1 MTDMNTIYDTG
12 IKGFLKWMRADN
24 PGLYAKVAPVLAQKV
39 PQAFSTYEA
48 SKSRAA
54 TLGRYGLGSDL
65 TQSSAGL
72 LDISFD
78 PGQLTTTYQATQS
91 LSDASDVSDVA
102 NSGSSTPSI
111 TSLITGIVGGIS
123 SLYLAKN
130 QVDIQKQ
137 VTDIQ
142 LQRAQS
148 GLPPLPISTSQLG
161 VPQVAIGLSNSTQ
174 SMLMWGGLAL
184 GALVLVGMSAGGRGS
199 SKRR

>member
-1 MTDMNTIYDTG
+1 MTDTIYDTG
-12 IKGFLKWMRADN
+12 IKGFLKWMKADN

-48 SKSRAA
+48 TKAR
-54 TLGRYGLGSDL
+54 LGRLANYHLGRLGDT
-65 TQSSAGL
+65 TQSSPGL
-72 LDISFD
+72 VDISFD
-78 PGQLTTTYQATQS
+78 PGQLVTTDSATQAV
-91 LSDASDVSDVA
+91 SDASDVSDVA

-137 VTDIQ
+137 VTAIQ

-148 GLPPLPISTSQLG
+148 GLPPLPISTAQLG
-161 VPQVAIGLSNSTQ
+161 VPQVAIGLSTSTQ
-174 SMLMWGGLAL
+174 SMLLWGGLGL
-184 GALVLVGMSAGGRGS
+184 GALVLLSMGKSGGKSA
-199 SKRR
+199 RR